1 MLQKAG
7 TATQSFTADL
17 LSAEDY
23 NEQKAFALKTC
34 AATIFAGGA
43 DTVRDFG
50 FDTVV
55 VFSFKFLPDRGLD
68 TRLDSNDDAFAGQD
82 EEGTTGAG

>member
-1 MLQKAG
+1 MFTRVLQKDG
-7 TATQSFTADL
+7 TARQSFTADL

-43 DTVRDFG
+43 DTVRDF
-50 FDTVV
+50 V
-55 VFSFKFLPDRGLD
+55 SIL
-68 TRLDSNDDAFAGQD
+68 
-82 EEGTTGAG
+82 